1 MSTSGAD
8 AGVAGAGSILVD
20 SGPLLLLLIGSVDPK
35 LIPRH
40 KRLDAYS
47 ESHFDELNRYVES
60 YGRVLVT
67 PNILTEVSN
76 LAGSFKLG
84 DDELKRR
91 VLSRLARLI
100 QDVLEVV
107 VPSRE
112 AAAQAEFVRLGL
124 TDSGILSTSE
134 ESITVLTA
142 DFNLYQAL
150 LGRGRTAINV
160 FHLLRDLAP
169 PS

>member
-1 MSTSGAD
+1 MSTSGAE
-8 AGVAGAGSILVD
+8 VVGAGSILVD
-20 SGPLLLLLIGSVDPK
+20 SGPLLLLLIGSVDPN

-47 ESHFDELNRYVES
+47 ESHFAELRRFVES
-60 YGRVLVT
+60 FGRVLVT

-76 LAGSFKLG
+76 LAPSFKLG

-91 VLSRLARLI
+91 VLSRLAQLI
-100 QDVLEVV
+100 EEVLEVV

-112 AAAQAEFVRLGL
+112 AATQPEFLRLGL
-124 TDSGILSTSE
+124 TDSGILSSIE
-134 ESITVLTA
+134 EKVTVLTA

>member
-1 MSTSGAD
+1 MSRAGAEVSGAR
-8 AGVAGAGSILVD
+8 SILVD

-47 ESHFDELNRYVES
+47 ENHFDELRSFVEGF
-60 YGRVLVT
+60 GRVLVT

-76 LAGSFKLG
+76 LAPSFKLG
-84 DDELKRR
+84 DDELKSR

-100 QDVLEVV
+100 EEVLEVV

-112 AAAQAEFVRLGL
+112 AVAQAEFVRLGL
-124 TDSGILSTSE
+124 TDSGVLSASE
-134 ESITVLTA
+134 ENVTVLTA

-150 LGRGRTAINV
+150 LGRGRAAINV
-160 FHLLRDLAP
+160 FHLLRDLA
-169 PS
+169 SSS